1 MGKSKAEAPTLP
13 RIRCMSCFDLTYA
26 PVATTARADTGLVA
40 SQEFPSEYRLR
51 LLLAGSFQLSFAFST
66 FFVLLPFSHFFLFFA
81 SSFLFRLCT

>member
-51 LLLAGSFQLSFAFST
+51 LLLA
-66 FFVLLPFSHFFLFFA
+66 
-81 SSFLFRLCT
+81 